1 MRAIIDLDELQS
13 FINSFGNICGQL
25 RENKQHISHEFRD
38 LHEVW
43 KDKNY
48 DKFGQVFEETIAE
61 IEQFLQMSEM
71 YAEYLRK
78 KGQKVEQYL
87 QGSY

>member
-1 MRAIIDLDELQS
+1 MRAIIDLDELHG
-13 FINSFGNICGQL
+13 FINSFGSICGQL
-25 RENKQHISHEFRD
+25 RERKQHINHEFKD

-48 DKFGQVFEETIAE
+48 DKFEQVFEETIAE
-61 IEQFLQMSEM
+61 IEQFLRVSEM
-71 YAEYLRK
+71 YADYLRK

>member
-1 MRAIIDLDELQS
+1 MRAIIDIDELQS

-25 RENKQHISHEFRD
+25 RENKQYISHEFKD

-48 DKFGQVFEETIAE
+48 DKFGRVFEEAVVE
-61 IEQFLQMSEM
+61 IEQFLRMSEM
-71 YAEYLRK
+71 YADYLRK
-78 KGQKVEQYL
+78 KGQKVKEFTE
-87 QGSY
+87 GSY

>member
-1 MRAIIDLDELQS
+1 MRAIIDLDELET
-13 FINSFGNICGQL
+13 FIYSFGNICGQL
-25 RENKQHISHEFRD
+25 RENKQHISHEFKD

-43 KDKNY
+43 KGKNY
-48 DKFGQVFEETIAE
+48 DEFEQVFEEAIAE